1 MQLGLDT
8 WDRILENL
16 KSGQVVLEN
25 ESELKYYF
33 FHCCLTLMEKEGF
46 KTPYSVFAEDTM
58 EIRKKNSPKCDMV
71 LGEAVA
77 IEFKHRKS
85 INTEEIELV
94 KEDILRLETYIK
106 NGKATYG
113 IFFMIDQTG
122 RYEREINPFLEGRI
136 PKDSIVWEK
145 IAVPDRKDDLHTLCA
160 AVLPS

>member
-8 WDRILENL
+8 WDRVLENL

-71 LGEAVA
+71 LGEAVT
-77 IEFKHRKS
+77 IEFKHKVYQYRR
-85 INTEEIELV
+85 NRVGE
-94 KEDILRLETYIK
+94 
-106 NGKATYG
+106 
-113 IFFMIDQTG
+113 G
-122 RYEREINPFLEGRI
+122 RY
-136 PKDSIVWEK
+136 SK
-145 IAVPDRKDDLHTLCA
+145 IRDIRQEWQGNLWNLLHD
-160 AVLPS
+160 